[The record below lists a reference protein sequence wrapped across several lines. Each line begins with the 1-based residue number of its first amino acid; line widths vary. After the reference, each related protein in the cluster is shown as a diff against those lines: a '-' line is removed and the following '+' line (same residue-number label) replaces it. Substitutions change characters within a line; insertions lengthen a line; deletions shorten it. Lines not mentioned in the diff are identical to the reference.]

1 MTSEA
6 TAHDVAATLSTTLLR
21 KKVSYVNVPLD
32 AAKEAMVGMGMSKW
46 TADGYVELI
55 EGFSQNFA
63 DRTTPDVQQLT
74 GHPPQSFQQFAQ
86 DFSQA
91 SGVQASG

>member
-6 TAHDVAATLSTTLLR
+6 TAHDVAATLSTTLR

-32 AAKEAMVGMGMSKW
+32 AAKQAMVGMGMSEW

-63 DRTTPDVQQLT
+63 DRTTPDVQ
-74 GHPPQSFQQFAQ
+74 
-86 DFSQA
+86 
-91 SGVQASG
+91 